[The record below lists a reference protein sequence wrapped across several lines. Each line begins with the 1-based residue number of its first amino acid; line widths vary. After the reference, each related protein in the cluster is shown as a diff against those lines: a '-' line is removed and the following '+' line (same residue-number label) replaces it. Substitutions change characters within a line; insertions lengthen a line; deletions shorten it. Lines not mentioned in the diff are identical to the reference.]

1 MNKITIK
8 PVTEQDAAFIY
19 TLLNDPE
26 LLIRLQMLPTQLSD
40 WEEAVR
46 FWGDDPDEE
55 DFIVFEDGAPAGLLG
70 INGLESGDGSACI
83 KMVALLP
90 AYQNRHIGPEAVN
103 WLVDY
108 LRQRGYQKAILFT
121 DRDNVRAQKCYQ
133 KCGFHIS
140 EELVD
145 TMPNGETVERYKMEE
160 LL

>member
-1 MNKITIK
+1 M
-8 PVTEQDAAFIY
+8 
-19 TLLNDPE
+19 
-26 LLIRLQMLPTQLSD
+26 
-40 WEEAVR
+40 
-46 FWGDDPDEE
+46 
-55 DFIVFEDGAPAGLLG
+55 LG